1 MSIAGEAWEKEAYD
15 AYSDLPPPVFRTPT
29 SVGAGAVYLAGPIL
43 GATYDEARYGWRKY
57 VADRLAAGI
66 LALSPMRQEG
76 HLAEV
81 KGTLEQGKW
90 PKRVISGDKA
100 VFYKD
105 VLDIERADIV
115 LVNLIGAKRIS
126 IGTMVEIGLAFA
138 KGKKIV
144 TVMEPGN
151 MHEHPFVT
159 EPSMIVTDSL
169 DEAIDIVNSL
179 LSDGV

>member
-1 MSIAGEAWEKEAYD
+1 MSMDESYSSYEID
-15 AYSDLPPPVFRTPT
+15 ALLPPPVFRTPIAT
-29 SVGAGAVYLAGPIL
+29 GTGAVYLAGPIL
-43 GATYDEARYGWRKY
+43 GATYDEARFGWRQY
-57 VADRLAAGI
+57 VAERLAAGI

-81 KGTLEQGKW
+81 KGVLEQGKW
-90 PKRVISGDKA
+90 PVRQLSGDKA

-115 LVNLIGAKRIS
+115 LVNLTGAGRVS

-159 EPSMIVTDSL
+159 EPSMIVTSDL